1 MLALGIVW
9 ILYGIAGI
17 FGFGHVSKRFRG
29 YVWTNDYIRAQGIS
43 FIMLG
48 AAFVALYLVNV
59 FFFIGKQIGVG
70 FEILL
75 LSVFVTPSF
84 AYMTM
89 YEKKYRAMAA
99 KRKGGK

>member
-1 MLALGIVW
+1 MLVIGIVW
-9 ILYGIAGI
+9 ILYGIAGM
-17 FGFGHVSKRFRG
+17 FGFGHVAKRYRG

-48 AAFVALYLVNV
+48 AAFVALYLMNV
-59 FFFIGKQIGVG
+59 FFFIGKQIGIG
-70 FEILL
+70 IEILL

-84 AYMTM
+84 AYMTI

-99 KRKGGK
+99 KGKRRK